1 MTKLSKGCQGSTEI
15 CMCSAALFL
24 LISKRIEFLHAPQM
38 LISEGCRP
46 MADYIGSAGSTYIP
60 NNAAALD
67 LHDRALTVTLKMSFH
82 IEHCLVLLFYQR
94 SNRSIG

>member
-1 MTKLSKGCQGSTEI
+1 
-15 CMCSAALFL
+15 MCSALFL

-67 LHDRALTVTLKMSFH
+67 LHDRTLTVTLKMSFH